1 MENYLIFSTS
11 IIKFVLPFLIGSL
24 VFFSTII
31 APNTFIN
38 LDTKNAR
45 KFIRS
50 TFPKLYLWSLIISLI
65 LTILMLF
72 IDVLFGVVLFFVSFG
87 FFFSRQYLTR
97 WINEASDLS
106 TKSKNQKKKFNR
118 LHTLSVSI
126 FISQILCLTVISFI
140 F

>member
-11 IIKFVLPFLIGSL
+11 IIKFLLPFLIGSL

-72 IDVLFGVVLFFVSFG
+72 IDVLFGVVLFFV
-87 FFFSRQYLTR
+87 FFFFFYMQNLK
-97 WINEASDLS
+97 WINEQVIYPL
-106 TKSKNQKKKFNR
+106 NLRIKKRN
-118 LHTLSVSI
+118 LIDYIPLA
-126 FISQILCLTVISFI
+126 
-140 F
+140 